1 MDNWLS
7 LYAQKL
13 SNLTAENLPELR
25 QHLADSVEFRDPFNH
40 RFTQN
45 EFIHILEDMYQ
56 KLDQVSFQVH
66 SCLLAGNDGSDKEG
80 VLYWTFTAS
89 SGLTGKVEFEGA
101 SRVVQDGQGKVMLHH
116 DYWDASELM
125 QQIPLIGAVI
135 KKLRRKMS
143 HQ

>member
-7 LYAQKL
+7 RYAQQL
-13 SNLTAENLPELR
+13 SNLTADNLPELR
-25 QHLADSVEFRDPFNH
+25 QYLADSVEFRDPFNH
-40 RFTQN
+40 TYTQN

-66 SCLLAGNDGSDKEG
+66 SCLLAGDDNEKEG
-80 VLYWTFTAS
+80 VMYWTFTAS

-101 SRVVQDGQGKVMLHH
+101 SRVVQDGDGRVMLHH
-116 DYWDASELM
+116 DFWDASELM
-125 QQIPLIGAVI
+125 QKIPLIGAVI

-143 HQ
+143 H

>member
-7 LYAQKL
+7 RYAQQL
-13 SNLTAENLPELR
+13 SNLTADNLPGLR
-25 QHLADSVEFRDPFNH
+25 QYLADSVDFRDPFNH
-40 RFTQN
+40 TYTQN

-56 KLDQVSFQVH
+56 KLDRVSFQVH
-66 SCLLAGNDGSDKEG
+66 SCLLSGDEKEG
-80 VLYWTFTAS
+80 VMYWTFTAS

-101 SRVVQDGQGKVMLHH
+101 SRVVQDGEGRVMLHH